1 MRALL
6 RRFAVPVAGLM
17 CLCACSPVYAAS
29 THGDSDG
36 TPSSLA
42 VNSAIIPG
50 PLRSFMRMAGISQKI
65 QPEDVMPLLARNSYL
80 QGYENGRETEFLIL
94 LDRYVHQARELQ
106 ALAGTNGTLHVA
118 NCEEAISLI
127 QVLGYRLRQNCGQK
141 NAFLVTANPER
152 AFLTIDSGFP
162 LTGLE
167 EELQT
172 ALPSHMTFLSLRF
185 RSSSTKATG

>member
-1 MRALL
+1 
-6 RRFAVPVAGLM
+6 M
-17 CLCACSPVYAAS
+17 CLCAYSPLYAANPYRDAEF
-29 THGDSDG
+29 TGDG
-36 TPSSLA
+36 TPSSLV
-42 VNSAIIPG
+42 VNSVVIPG

-106 ALAGTNGTLHVA
+106 TLAGTNGTLHVT

-167 EELQT
+167 EELQNGT
-172 ALPSHMTFLSLRF
+172 PFSYAFPVTQVPVIFNESD
-185 RSSSTKATG
+185 